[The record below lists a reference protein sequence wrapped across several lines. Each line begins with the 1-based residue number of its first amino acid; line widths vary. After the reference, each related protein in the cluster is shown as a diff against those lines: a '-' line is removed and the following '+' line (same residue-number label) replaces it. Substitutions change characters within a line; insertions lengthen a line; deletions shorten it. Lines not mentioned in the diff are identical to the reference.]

1 MKIRFRRSFHCTSPV
16 CSRYSSRL
24 EYAVVRTKMFSLAG
38 VHVNSRIGLVF
49 EMMHCSGRNTD
60 KVISG
65 RRRTLLLP
73 LTHPTITN
81 RHYMSLHIVHRP
93 SFARSSLALFLILCT
108 HAFLTRITS
117 AAALLNSP
125 LSAQFTG
132 TPAHCFHHCIYTVIK
147 HNLNHSAGDHAKA
160 L

>member
-1 MKIRFRRSFHCTSPV
+1 MKIRFRRSFHCISPV

-49 EMMHCSGRNTD
+49 EMMHCSGRNTE

-73 LTHPTITN
+73 LTNLMSTN
-81 RHYMSLHIVHRP
+81 RHYALYADP
-93 SFARSSLALFLILCT
+93 PLARSFSARFLSLCT
-108 HAFLTRITS
+108 HTRFS
-117 AAALLNSP
+117 
-125 LSAQFTG
+125 Q
-132 TPAHCFHHCIYTVIK
+132 
-147 HNLNHSAGDHAKA
+147 
-160 L
+160 